1 MSSKRQKLPAKRSRP
16 SEAPTPAFDA
26 SRFANLSAAE
36 RFGTI
41 CKNRSFIKEK
51 GFHHP
56 DDFFRKTIEAKGW
69 RALCQPPRPAAM
81 SVVREFYANLDSH
94 VLKKVRVR
102 GVLVNFSAESINIY
116 YGLEHIPPGPFDQ
129 LREHPDYPEVI
140 RVLTKGRGEW
150 RINSAGHA
158 VNFKAKHLAYIP
170 KVWHHFIT
178 SRLIPTTNVCEVT
191 AQRSL
196 LNFAII
202 QDIPFDVGQVIE
214 DAILHNREAKMNL
227 GHPFLIFGLCKQAGV
242 PLDDNEA
249 WLHPIKAIS
258 VKRDT
263 PGVPQP
269 EGVYDSGHEPSD
281 EDELPDYRASW
292 VTPRRTLASPRLDLH
307 HHHRIDHRHHHPS
320 SLRRLPLLVLPQI
333 LRTRCSPSLSVLT
346 HSGTRPRST
355 ESSLLRIWR
364 RCVLTCRQFW
374 PIRPSSY
381 SSSRLCRPSL
391 LSSWR
396 STSHLHLHRSEVQ
409 GSSLTLYIFIL
420 PVGTLDIFLGGGGGG
435 IFCSGTL
442 FLGFVYRC
450 FGFVVLI
457 SVVYSIFSCSAYLFC
472 FVFSITCSCR

>member
-1 MSSKRQKLPAKRSRP
+1 MSGKRQKLPAKRSRV
-16 SEAPTPAFDA
+16 SADPTPTFNA
-26 SRFANLSAAE
+26 SRFINASVAD
-36 RFGTI
+36 RFSTI

-51 GFHHP
+51 GFHYP

-81 SVVREFYANLDSH
+81 SVVREFYANLASH
-94 VLKKVRVR
+94 VLKKVRVL
-102 GVLVNFSAESINIY
+102 GVLVDFSTESINSF
-116 YGLEHIPPGPFDQ
+116 YGLEHVPPGPFDQ

-140 RVLTKGRGEW
+140 RILTKGRGEW

-214 DAILHNREAKMNL
+214 DATLHNRDAKMNL

-242 PLDDNEA
+242 PLDNNEA

-281 EDELPDYRASW
+281 EDELPAYQARFGFLGDTQDDIGQSSSHPPPPPPLSHPPPPPPQQPQAAA
-292 VTPRRTLASPRLDLH
+292 PP
-307 HHHRIDHRHHHPS
+307 HPS
-320 SLRRLPLLVLPQI
+320 SDLEDPVL
-333 LRTRCSPSLSVLT
+333 
-346 HSGTRPRST
+346 
-355 ESSLLRIWR
+355 
-364 RCVLTCRQFW
+364 
-374 PIRPSSY
+374 
-381 SSSRLCRPSL
+381 
-391 LSSWR
+391 
-396 STSHLHLHRSEVQ
+396 
-409 GSSLTLYIFIL
+409 SLTERFDAFWDETQEHRVLVTQDMEALRVDMRTVLANQAIIL
-420 PVGTLDIFLGGGGGG
+420 QQQQSMQAQLAQLLAFHQPPPPPPQ
-435 IFCSGTL
+435 
-442 FLGFVYRC
+442 
-450 FGFVVLI
+450 
-457 SVVYSIFSCSAYLFC
+457 
-472 FVFSITCSCR
+472 